1 MESWESTAGD
11 DITSSIRPP
20 PLLWPKSSSIISE
33 ANLSSSVVF
42 MQLIFSVDAVASSAQ
57 SSSCASAGGRG
68 EILQQLMVPNSTFLC
83 NQFASSANCL
93 PVCFCMIPSWLD
105 CWGAPRH
112 RHVSDCCIL
121 VSLICLASIS
131 WCRSC
136 STSCAWCSC
145 CWDAKYQR
153 WSFALR
159 VAESIDWDLGL
170 LVFCA
175 EAACFGGSCNGK
187 LVRAWLPHISRAAS
201 S

>member
-1 MESWESTAGD
+1 MESWECEGD

-20 PLLWPKSSSIISE
+20 QLWPKSSSIISE
-33 ANLSSSVVF
+33 ANLSSSAAF
-42 MQLIFSVDAVASSAQ
+42 IQLISVDVAASSAQ
-57 SSSCASAGGRG
+57 SSCASAGGRG
-68 EILQQLMVPNSTFLC
+68 EILQLMVSNSTFLC
-83 NQFASSANCL
+83 NQFALGNCL
-93 PVCFCMIPSWLD
+93 LVCFCKIPSWLD
-105 CWGAPRH
+105 CCWASRH
-112 RHVSDCCIL
+112 RHVRDCSIL

-131 WCRSC
+131 WCSSC
-136 STSCAWCSC
+136 GTSCAWCSC

-170 LVFCA
+170 LVLCA

-187 LVRAWLPHISRAAS
+187 LVRAWLPHMSRAAS